1 MIRSMSYNRN
11 FMIPNPML
19 TGSASVPTPAATST
33 TLSQPVGLLS
43 HTRPMPAAMK
53 TVAPLSSHFSCRRRS
68 PDERR

>member
-11 FMIPNPML
+11 FRIPNPML
-19 TGSASVPTPAATST
+19 TGSASVPTPAAPSS
-33 TLSQPVGLLS
+33 TLSAPVGLLS
-43 HTRPMPAAMK
+43 HTKPTAATMN